1 MQATTDH
8 ELDERLR
15 ADTIFVSDLPLSRLL
30 LMNDRRWPWAILV
43 PRRAGIVE
51 LFDLPAEDRHQLDA
65 EACEVAKALQGLT
78 GAEKMNVATL
88 GNIVRQFH
96 LHVVAR
102 QGGDPNWP
110 GPVWGF
116 GAREPYSSDEAQSLR
131 ARLLE
136 SLS

>member
-8 ELDERLR
+8 ELDARLA
-15 ADTIFVSDLPLSRLL
+15 ADTVPVLDLPLSRLL
-30 LMNDRRWPWAILV
+30 LMNDRRWPWLILV

-51 LFDLPAEDRHQLDA
+51 LFDLAQEDRHQLDR
-65 EACEVAKALQGLT
+65 EACEVAQALKTLT

-88 GNIVRQFH
+88 GNSVRQFH

-102 QGGDPNWP
+102 RTDDPNWP
-110 GPVWGF
+110 RPVWGF
-116 GAREPYSSDEAQSLR
+116 GEREPYAPSEAEALR